1 MKYGIA
7 ENHQFVLIDDD
18 LKRLEN
24 TLAFMPPY
32 KVEQIAEY
40 GDDEVEQGHDGN
52 WYEKGHAPQKPLNEA
67 RSAKLAELNAAF
79 AEASANAHCRSSL
92 GFEINADETA
102 NRNVTSLI
110 VALEA
115 AGEET
120 VPFCA
125 FDNRFHDVTLAQLK
139 TMQLDIIANARALY
153 ARKWALR
160 EAIGKAASVEE
171 LDAITIVFSGE
182 HA

>member
-1 MKYGIA
+1 MIGK
-7 ENHQFVLIDDD
+7 
-18 LKRLEN
+18 
-24 TLAFMPPY
+24 
-32 KVEQIAEY
+32 QITKPVSDW
-40 GDDEVEQGHDGN
+40 GDYTQTAIWCNDTRAVIEDKGD
-52 WYEKGHAPQKPLNEA
+52 WYEVVALPEPPKPTLDEA
-67 RSAKLAELNAAF
+67 RAGKLVELNAAF
-79 AEASANAHCRSSL
+79 ATASANAHCRSSL